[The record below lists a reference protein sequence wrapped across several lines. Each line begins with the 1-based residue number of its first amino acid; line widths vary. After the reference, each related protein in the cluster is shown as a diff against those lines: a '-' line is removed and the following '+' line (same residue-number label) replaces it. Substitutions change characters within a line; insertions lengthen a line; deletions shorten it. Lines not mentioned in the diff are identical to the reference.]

1 MIRKRSNIFPFAET
15 TPLLRL
21 VFWLILGIVA
31 GAYTSV
37 TMLVFL
43 VASAMALGAVLL
55 LRRFPLSQS
64 IAIAVTV
71 FLTGATLAAHQRDEL
86 KARGM
91 TIRQWQ
97 QAQKTPDASTRLGR
111 SRIFFLQQRERLLAH
126 YQRQGLE
133 GETYAIVAA
142 TTLGDK
148 SALDKDLRQTYN
160 VSGAAHVL
168 ALSGMHIGIIYVL
181 LSLFMSGYRKR
192 IVGQVVLVIAI
203 WGFIFLVGM
212 PVSAVRAATMI
223 SLYALLSLGYREKM
237 SINALAFTALVI
249 LMVSPYTLF
258 DIGFQMSYLAVLS
271 ILVWMPV
278 MESWVS
284 QSFLQRHRLVRWAW
298 GLTAVT
304 LAAQAGV
311 APLVAF
317 YFGRVSTYFLLTNF
331 LVLPAV
337 TLIIWIAIATLV
349 IAPLSPVLTAVV
361 GGLNTGLRMI
371 SRLPGSSIE
380 GVHPTLLQVL
390 LVYVLM
396 LCVYWIISLVPLRR
410 Q

>member
-55 LRRFPLSQS
+55 LRRFPLRQS
-64 IAIAVTV
+64 RAIAVTV

-133 GETYAIVAA
+133 GEAYAIVAA

-168 ALSGMHIGIIYVL
+168 ALSGLHLMIIYTVI
-181 LSLFMSGYRKR
+181 SLFLGWRRFRTVSQVL
-192 IVGQVVLVIAI
+192 IVLSI
-203 WGFIFLVGM
+203 WAFAFLVGLS
-212 PVSAVRAATMI
+212 PSVTRAAFMI
-223 SLYALLSLGYREKM
+223 SVYALLALGHRERM
-237 SINALAFTALVI
+237 SVNTLAFTAIVI
-249 LMVSPYTLF
+249 LIV
-258 DIGFQMSYLAVLS
+258 
-271 ILVWMPV
+271 
-278 MESWVS
+278 
-284 QSFLQRHRLVRWAW
+284 
-298 GLTAVT
+298 
-304 LAAQAGV
+304 
-311 APLVAF
+311 
-317 YFGRVSTYFLLTNF
+317 N
-331 LVLPAV
+331 
-337 TLIIWIAIATLV
+337 
-349 IAPLSPVLTAVV
+349 PLSLYD
-361 GGLNTGLRMI
+361 M
-371 SRLPGSSIE
+371 
-380 GVHPTLLQVL
+380 
-390 LVYVLM
+390 
-396 LCVYWIISLVPLRR
+396 
-410 Q
+410 

>member
-1 MIRKRSNIFPFAET
+1 M
-15 TPLLRL
+15 
-21 VFWLILGIVA
+21 
-31 GAYTSV
+31 
-37 TMLVFL
+37 FL
-43 VASAMALGAVLL
+43 V
-55 LRRFPLSQS
+55 
-64 IAIAVTV
+64 
-71 FLTGATLAAHQRDEL
+71 GATLAARQHDEL
-86 KARGM
+86 AARHM

-97 QAQKTPDASTRLGR
+97 QEQKTPDATTRLGR
-111 SRIFFLQQRERLLAH
+111 SRLFFLHQRERLLSH
-126 YQRQGLE
+126 YHRQGVE
-133 GETYAIVAA
+133 GEAYAIVAA

-148 SALDKDLRQTYN
+148 SAIGKDLRQTYN

-168 ALSGMHIGIIYVL
+168 ALSGMHIGIIYTL
-181 LSLFMSGYRKR
+181 LSILMTGRRRR
-192 IVGQVVLVIAI
+192 IVTQVVLVAAI
-203 WGFIFLVGM
+203 WGFVFLVGM
-212 PVSAVRAATMI
+212 PVSAVRAATMF

-249 LMVSPYTLF
+249 LLVSPYTLF
-258 DIGFQMSYLAVLS
+258 DIGFQMSYMAVLN

-278 MESWVS
+278 MERWPS
-284 QSFLQRHRLVRWAW
+284 QAFLQRHRLLRWLW
-298 GLTAVT
+298 GLTAVSI
-304 LAAQAGV
+304 AAQVGV
-311 APLVAF
+311 APLVAY

-337 TLIIWIAIATLV
+337 TLILWLAPATLV

-361 GGLNTGLRMI
+361 SGLNTGLRVI

-380 GVHPTLLQVL
+380 GLHPTLLQVL